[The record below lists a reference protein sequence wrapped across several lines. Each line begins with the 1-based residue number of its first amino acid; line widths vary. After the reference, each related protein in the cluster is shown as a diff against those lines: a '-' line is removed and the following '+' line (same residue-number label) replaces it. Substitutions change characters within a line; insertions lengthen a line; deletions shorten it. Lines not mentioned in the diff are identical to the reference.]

1 MSKRL
6 RKRRVRERGPVR
18 TQRLAVFTSY
28 GTREHV
34 ECVAVAVQEGGMHS
48 GGRVLDSRRF
58 WSRDYESAEGLTQA
72 ALGWARAR
80 GARGVTFVKDVLPLD
95 QGGVAPARALN

>member
-6 RKRRVRERGPVR
+6 RKRRVRERGPGR

-34 ECVAVAVQEGGMHS
+34 ECVAVAVQEGGIHS

-58 WSRDYESAEGLTQA
+58 WSRDFPSAEELMKS
-72 ALGWARAR
+72 ALRWALAG
-80 GARGVTFVKDVLPLD
+80 GATKVAQVKDVLPLE
-95 QGGVAPARALN
+95 GGEGAPARALN